1 MRYGTRFLS
10 IREVV
15 ASICECDGHHEMSDL
30 GARGEPVHSGGES
43 VAPVWPHQ
51 RLDGL
56 FAGLM
61 EKIMTFTER
70 ELRDDELMQVSGGVV
85 SIGRIDA
92 TITIADSGP
101 SPLPGIMKV
110 LVESIV
116 GSLF

>member
-1 MRYGTRFLS
+1 M
-10 IREVV
+10 
-15 ASICECDGHHEMSDL
+15 
-30 GARGEPVHSGGES
+30 
-43 VAPVWPHQ
+43 WPHQ

-70 ELRDDELMQVSGGVV
+70 ELRDDELQQVSGGDIRIG
-85 SIGRIDA
+85 SIHS
-92 TITIADSGP
+92 TITTIDSGRRD
-101 SPLPGIMKV
+101 PLPGIMKV